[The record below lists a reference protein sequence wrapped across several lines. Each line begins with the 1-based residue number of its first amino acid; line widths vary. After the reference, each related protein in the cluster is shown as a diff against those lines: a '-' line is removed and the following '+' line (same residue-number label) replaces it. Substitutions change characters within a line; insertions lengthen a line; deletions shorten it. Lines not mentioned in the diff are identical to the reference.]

1 MSAQLDPEE
10 VQAIADAMAVDGG
23 EKPPLEVAERDFR
36 IPRRLSLEV
45 VKKLEG
51 TLRNSIP
58 SLKRSLQSVVPAEL
72 VLEPIAVREITAA
85 GLFENP
91 SPPFVI
97 ARFMTGNAPGWVVWE
112 PSQAIACVQAALGM
126 PDADGSKVDPD
137 RELSFVE
144 RRLMAR
150 ILEMLLAPIAKRF
163 NLEVEGLF
171 IAEKPDDIGSW
182 EDEGPDADAHR
193 LCVEFS
199 LQALETES
207 TITFY
212 LPGFLTAGVDLDEVE
227 EAVEAPAVLGSIPI
241 EIGARFDP
249 VEVPLS
255 QLLEIEVGDVI
266 PLAPVRSAQVTLN
279 VEDRAIA
286 SAELGRNYE
295 RLAVRVTE
303 IFEAHPEVDLSAN
316 HPTES

>member
-10 VQAIADAMAVDGG
+10 VQAIADAMRVDAT
-23 EKPPLEVAERDFR
+23 EKPPPEVAERDFN

-45 VKKLEG
+45 VKKLEA

-58 SLKRSLQSVVPAEL
+58 SLKRSLQSVVPTEL
-72 VLEPIAVREITAA
+72 ELEPIAVREITAA

-91 SPPFVI
+91 TPPFVI
-97 ARFMTGNAPGWVVWE
+97 AHFVNGKAPGWVVWE
-112 PSQAIACVQAALGM
+112 PAQAIACVQAALGM
-126 PDADGSKVDPD
+126 PDMSDGELDTD
-137 RELSFVE
+137 HELSFVE

-150 ILEMLLAPIAKRF
+150 ILETLLAPIAKRF
-163 NLEVEGLF
+163 NVEVENLF

-199 LQALETES
+199 LTAFEIEA

-212 LPGFLTAGVDLDEVE
+212 LPGFLTSGVELDEDQH
-227 EAVEAPAVLGSIPI
+227 ATEAPAVLGSIPI
-241 EIGARFDP
+241 ELGARFDP

-266 PLAPVRSAQVTLN
+266 PLAPIRSAQLTLS
-279 VEDRAIA
+279 VDDQPVAK
-286 SAELGRNYE
+286 AEMGRNYE
-295 RLAVRVTE
+295 RLAIRVLE
-303 IFEAHPEVDLSAN
+303 ILDLPPEAHAPGMS
-316 HPTES
+316 PTES